1 MKNLNTSEKKL
12 RIYLMRHAQPVTY
25 GFNNSRLSKDGASQI
40 LLNANK
46 IIECISDNEKHTVR
60 IFYSSRKRAKESGM
74 RLETELKRLKNQNNL
89 SKVSIQKSGARK
101 IFQTADSIHKVIG
114 LGYPLQNALE
124 TWIKLSPAILKENKI
139 QTPAEVIDSV
149 FRFSE
154 SKEVSTLTDLIAITH
169 ETTLMAFQSKYF
181 PNFSRS
187 PKYGEIMEININNAT
202 KYLRYR
208 NKKVKIYA

>member
-1 MKNLNTSEKKL
+1 MKSSSTTEKYL

-25 GFNNSRLSKDGASQI
+25 GFSNSRLSRNGVSQI

-46 IIECISDNEKHTVR
+46 IIECISDDEEHTVR
-60 IFYSSRKRAKESGM
+60 IFYSSRKRAKESGI
-74 RLETELKRLKNQNNL
+74 RLETELRRLKTQNKL
-89 SKVSIQKSGARK
+89 SKISFQKSGARK
-101 IFQTADSIHKVIG
+101 IFQTADSIHKVLD

-124 TWIKLSPAILKENKI
+124 TWIKLSPEILKENKI

-149 FRFSE
+149 YRFSE

-169 ETTLMAFQSKYF
+169 ETTLMAFQSKFF